1 MMRLLARALVLI
13 VVIIAISAL
22 AKWLQDGERIAQ
34 ASALGWHQLP
44 RNATHTVPNPMT
56 YRDTAIVQVLSA
68 PTFGWR
74 GYVAIHPWLIYKRA
88 GQTDYTR
95 FEVIGWGRTHVVRR
109 NHAGADSLWYGAT
122 PEVLVAHQ
130 GPEAQ
135 VMIDD
140 IERAI
145 ANYPYAQSYKSYPGP
160 NSNTF
165 MAHIGREVPE
175 LNLDL
180 PPTAIGKDY
189 QPWEH
194 PFTTPPSGRGVQLS
208 LGGFFGLILS
218 TQEGIELNLFG
229 VAMGLDFNCP
239 ALRLPFIGRV
249 GINGTWTD
257 RYCLPEVLNRNTTG
271 G

>member
-1 MMRLLARALVLI
+1 MRLLARALLLI

-44 RNATHTVPNPMT
+44 RNATHTVPNPVT
-56 YRDTAIVQVLSA
+56 YRDTAIVQVLGA

-88 GQTDYTR
+88 GQTEYTR
-95 FEVIGWGRTHVVRR
+95 FEVIGWGRTNVVRR
-109 NHAGADSLWYGAT
+109 NHAGADSLWYGAR

-145 ANYPYAQSYKSYPGP
+145 ATYPYAQSYKSYPGP

-189 QPWEH
+189 QPWQH
-194 PFTTPPSGRGVQLS
+194 PITTPPSGRGIQLS

-218 TQEGIELNLFG
+218 TQEGLELNLFG
-229 VAMGLDFNCP
+229 VVMGLDLNCP

-257 RYCLPEVLNRNTTG
+257 RYCLPEGLKRNATG

>member
-1 MMRLLARALVLI
+1 MRLLARALVLI

-44 RNATHTVPNPMT
+44 RNATHTVPNPVT

-189 QPWEH
+189 QPWQH
-194 PFTTPPSGRGVQLS
+194 PITSPPSGRGIQLS

-218 TQEGIELNLFG
+218 TQEGLELNLFG
-229 VAMGLDFNCP
+229 VAMGLDLNCP

-257 RYCLPEVLNRNTTG
+257 RYCLPEGLNRNATG

>member
-1 MMRLLARALVLI
+1 LVLI

-44 RNATHTVPNPMT
+44 RNATHTVPNPVT

-189 QPWEH
+189 QPWQH
-194 PFTTPPSGRGVQLS
+194 PITSPPSGRGIQLS

-218 TQEGIELNLFG
+218 TQEGLELNLFG
-229 VAMGLDFNCP
+229 VAMGLDLNCP

-257 RYCLPEVLNRNTTG
+257 RYCLPEGLNRNATG

>member
-1 MMRLLARALVLI
+1 MIRILARALLLI
-13 VVIIAISAL
+13 VVIIVLSAL
-22 AKWLQDGERIAQ
+22 AKWLQEGERIAQ

-44 RNATHTVPNPMT
+44 RNATDILPDPVIA
-56 YRDTAIVQVLSA
+56 RDAAIVQVLGA
-68 PTFGWR
+68 PTYGWR

-88 GQTDYTR
+88 GQTEYTR

-109 NHAGADSLWYGAT
+109 NHAGADSLWYGAPPT
-122 PEVLVAHQ
+122 VLVAHQ
-130 GPEAQ
+130 GPAAQ
-135 VMIDD
+135 AMIDK
-140 IERAI
+140 IENAI
-145 ANYPYAQSYKSYPGP
+145 ASYPYAQSYKSYPGP

-165 MAHIGREVPE
+165 IAHIGRQVPE

-189 QPWEH
+189 QPWQS
-194 PFTTPPSGRGVQLS
+194 PITTPPSGRGIQLS

-218 TQEGIELNLFG
+218 TQEGIELNLLG

-249 GINGTWTD
+249 GINGTWAEQ
-257 RYCLPEVLNRNTTG
+257 YCLPERLNPNTARG
-271 G
+271 

>member
-1 MMRLLARALVLI
+1 MRLLARALLLI
-13 VVIIAISAL
+13 VVIIASSGL

-34 ASALGWHQLP
+34 ARALGWHQLP
-44 RNATHTVPNPMT
+44 RDATDIVPDPVT
-56 YRDTAIVQVLSA
+56 YRDTAIVQVLGA

-88 GQTDYTR
+88 GQTEYTR
-95 FEVIGWGRTHVVRR
+95 FEVIGWGRHNVVRR
-109 NHAGADSLWYGAT
+109 NHAGADSRWYGAQ

-135 VMIDD
+135 AMIDN
-140 IERAI
+140 IESAI
-145 ANYPYAQSYKSYPGP
+145 ATYPYAQSYQSYPGP

-165 MAHIGREVPE
+165 MAHIGREVTE

-189 QPWEH
+189 QPWQY
-194 PFTTPPSGRGVQLS
+194 PITTPSGRGIQLS
-208 LGGFFGLILS
+208 LGGFLGLILS

-229 VAMGLDFNCP
+229 AAMGIDFNCP
-239 ALRLPFIGRV
+239 ALRLPFVGRV

-257 RYCLPEVLNRNTTG
+257 QYCLPEGLNRNTAG

>member
-1 MMRLLARALVLI
+1 MIRILARALLLI
-13 VVIIAISAL
+13 VVIIALSAL
-22 AKWLQDGERIAQ
+22 AKWLQEGERIAQ

-44 RNATHTVPNPMT
+44 RNATDILPDPVIA
-56 YRDTAIVQVLSA
+56 RDAAIVQVLGA
-68 PTFGWR
+68 PTYGWR

-88 GQTDYTR
+88 GQTEYTR

-109 NHAGADSLWYGAT
+109 NHAGADSLWYGA
-122 PEVLVAHQ
+122 PPAVLVAHQ
-130 GPEAQ
+130 GPAAQ
-135 VMIDD
+135 AMIDK
-140 IERAI
+140 IENAI
-145 ANYPYAQSYKSYPGP
+145 ASYPYAQSYKSYPGP

-165 MAHIGREVPE
+165 IAHIGRQVPE

-189 QPWEH
+189 QPWQS
-194 PFTTPPSGRGVQLS
+194 PITTPPSGRGIQLS

-218 TQEGIELNLFG
+218 TQEGIELNLLG

-249 GINGTWTD
+249 GINGTWAEQ
-257 RYCLPEVLNRNTTG
+257 YCLPERLNPNTARG
-271 G
+271 